1 MDGGRTSSRTREH
14 RCLGKLQMANAKCHH
29 VEVEASKVVI
39 VVQTWSLVTI
49 GFPSNGLSLPR
60 EGT

>member
-1 MDGGRTSSRTREH
+1 
-14 RCLGKLQMANAKCHH
+14 MANAKCHH
-29 VEVEASKVVI
+29 VEIEASKVVI

-49 GFPSNGLSLPR
+49 GFPFNDLSLPK